1 MTTVRG
7 TLRSTETVESE
18 ASASTVS
25 DARAAAVAGLDL
37 VNNDLLQLNTVASK
51 ATGESTVRAIA
62 RSRATRSHEASGPNY
77 EAAAQAF
84 RDSVPEGWQVLSI
97 TATD

>member
-25 DARAAAVAGLDL
+25 DARAAAVTGVDL

-62 RSRATRSHEASGPNY
+62 RSRATRQHKASGPTY

-84 RDSVPEGWQVLSI
+84 RDTVPDGWQVLSI
-97 TATD
+97 VSTD